1 MNDNLHFILN
11 TTTLTLTPLGEVV
24 MAVHEKCLLELLVAT
39 LKTGKLGFED
49 LCTLIRGSREDRGTL
64 VQEFKL
70 KHFLEIIILDR
81 SKDISMATT
90 TKAVVCIL
98 LRIC

>member
-1 MNDNLHFILN
+1 
-11 TTTLTLTPLGEVV
+11 

-39 LKTGKLGFED
+39 LKTGKIGFED

-64 VQEFKL
+64 DRGTLVQEFKL
-70 KHFLEIIILDR
+70 KHFLEIVILDR